1 VARLSHIPR
10 VLPPP
15 IGVVLHT
22 KHFTHARS
30 NERIPGYVVR
40 DVVCYASAMNPL
52 HATIEEFAADGYTH
66 VDCYCPR
73 RRMTRLRP
81 ISWLPRISL
90 GLTNRTAIG
99 ATALCRRRSESV
111 TRALPYLYLAL
122 AIAFEVVG
130 TSALKASET
139 LTRLVPSLVT
149 LIAYTASF
157 VFLALSLRTIP
168 IGIAYAI
175 WAGLGIVLIA
185 LVGWFWFRQTLDVP
199 ALIGLA
205 LIVGGVVLVNAFSQS
220 LPH

>member
-1 VARLSHIPR
+1 M
-10 VLPPP
+10 
-15 IGVVLHT
+15 
-22 KHFTHARS
+22 
-30 NERIPGYVVR
+30 
-40 DVVCYASAMNPL
+40 DPL
-52 HATIEEFAADGYTH
+52 RATIEEFAADGYRH
-66 VDCYCPR
+66 VV
-73 RRMTRLRP
+73 L
-81 ISWLPRISL
+81 LPSTPHDEVEADQLVSPHLAGPDHRA
-90 GLTNRTAIG
+90 AIG
-99 ATALCRRRSESV
+99 ATALCRRRSKSV

-168 IGIAYAI
+168 IGIAYAV

-185 LVGWFWFRQTLDVP
+185 LVGWFWFRQTLDVL

-205 LIVGGVVLVNAFSQS
+205 MIVGGVVLVNAFSQS

>member
-1 VARLSHIPR
+1 
-10 VLPPP
+10 
-15 IGVVLHT
+15 
-22 KHFTHARS
+22 
-30 NERIPGYVVR
+30 
-40 DVVCYASAMNPL
+40 
-52 HATIEEFAADGYTH
+52 
-66 VDCYCPR
+66 
-73 RRMTRLRP
+73 
-81 ISWLPRISL
+81 
-90 GLTNRTAIG
+90 
-99 ATALCRRRSESV
+99 V

-122 AIAFEVVG
+122 AIAFEVIG

-139 LTRLVPSLVT
+139 FTRLVPSLVT
-149 LIAYTASF
+149 LVTYMVSF

-205 LIVGGVVLVNAFSQS
+205 LIVAGVVLVNAFSQS

>member
-1 VARLSHIPR
+1 
-10 VLPPP
+10 
-15 IGVVLHT
+15 
-22 KHFTHARS
+22 
-30 NERIPGYVVR
+30 
-40 DVVCYASAMNPL
+40 M
-52 HATIEEFAADGYTH
+52 
-66 VDCYCPR
+66 
-73 RRMTRLRP
+73 
-81 ISWLPRISL
+81 
-90 GLTNRTAIG
+90 
-99 ATALCRRRSESV
+99 

-139 LTRLVPSLVT
+139 LTRLVPSLVS

-168 IGIAYAI
+168 IGISYAM

-205 LIVGGVVLVNAFSQS
+205 LIVGGVFLVNAFSQS
-220 LPH
+220 LPHILTSPRHVRFTPRTLGGASKSAFGCRFIAFRKAGAAIPVVVQKRPTASRSLRVSPATCPSC